1 MCWIMLIVFLALG
14 EIRQDKGLLYAGIVM
29 MYLYQA
35 SFDPLHVRK
44 GNKFNI
50 LNRLHL
56 LLAGFQFPGSIL
68 LVNFPQPLKMTDLI
82 PNLA

>member
-35 SFDPLHVRK
+35 SSDPLHVRK

-56 LLAGFQFPGSIL
+56 LSAGFQFPGSIL
-68 LVNFPQPLKMTDLI
+68 LAKLPSTAKDN
-82 PNLA
+82 